1 MSMEEILQLKE
12 KLGSKLYNKA
22 ISSNSNDANDGKSK
36 GRKKGNDKR
45 YRSSIIISRGILI
58 TLIDKAH
65 ITFHKFTNLE

>member
-36 GRKKGNDKR
+36 GRKKGNKR
-45 YRSSIIISRGILI
+45 YRGSIIISRGILS

-65 ITFHKFTNLE
+65 ITSHKFTNME

>member
-36 GRKKGNDKR
+36 GRKKGNKR
-45 YRSSIIISRGILI
+45 YMGSIIISRGSS

-65 ITFHKFTNLE
+65 ITSHKFTNLE